1 MVDLHLSRNIT
12 PVLRNIV
19 VPNGDEESSD
29 DAYVDLH
36 YLYGAPSVVRAMKC
50 DSLMTDW
57 TCSLDVGD
65 ICLLHIENTEFEGT
79 GLGSCPVM
87 NFH

>member
-1 MVDLHLSRNIT
+1 MACNSLSPTFKGSFAFRMVGLHLSRNIT

-36 YLYGAPSVVRAMKC
+36 YLYSAPSVVRAMKC
-50 DSLMTDW
+50 DSLMTD
-57 TCSLDVGD
+57 
-65 ICLLHIENTEFEGT
+65 
-79 GLGSCPVM
+79 
-87 NFH
+87 

>member
-1 MVDLHLSRNIT
+1 MVGLHLSRNIT

-36 YLYGAPSVVRAMKC
+36 YLYSAPSVVRAMKC
-50 DSLMTDW
+50 DSLMTD
-57 TCSLDVGD
+57 
-65 ICLLHIENTEFEGT
+65 
-79 GLGSCPVM
+79 
-87 NFH
+87 